1 MDTNQDI
8 MRINLSCDLCSLPVD
23 DNAFTSVLTQKTY
36 RFCCMG
42 CKQVF
47 HMLWEASDTGDPEQ
61 FKETEL
67 FKKCR
72 DMGIIPS
79 SANNLSSKVSNASV
93 PLANNFV
100 GTSQTTALEHTLPL
114 NLNVTGMWCL
124 AWAWVLSEMLKKLP
138 GVMEVSCNFSTDRLR
153 CEYNPIKSSPDQI
166 ISAINRLGY
175 RAAIPGDEFE
185 TNLKRKEFI
194 MKQL

>member
-1 MDTNQDI
+1 
-8 MRINLSCDLCSLPVD
+8 
-23 DNAFTSVLTQKTY
+23 
-36 RFCCMG
+36 
-42 CKQVF
+42 
-47 HMLWEASDTGDPEQ
+47 MLWEASDTGDPEQ

-79 SANNLSSKVSNASV
+79 SEDNLSPQVRNASAS
-93 PLANNFV
+93 LANNSV
-100 GTSQTTALEHTLPL
+100 GISQATALEHILPL
-114 NLNVTGMWCL
+114 NLQVTGMWCL
-124 AWAWVLSEMLKKLP
+124 ACAWVLEEMLKKLP

-175 RAAIPGDEFE
+175 
-185 TNLKRKEFI
+185 
-194 MKQL
+194 